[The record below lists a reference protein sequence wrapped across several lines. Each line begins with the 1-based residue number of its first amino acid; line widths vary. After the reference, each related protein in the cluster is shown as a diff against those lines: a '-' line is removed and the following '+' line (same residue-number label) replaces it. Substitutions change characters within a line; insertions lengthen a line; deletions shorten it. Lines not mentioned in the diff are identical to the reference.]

1 VTEAKPYLIPKG
13 LVARAYKRVKANHG
27 AAGVDGESLAR
38 FEADLKNNLYKIWN
52 RMASGSYF
60 PPPVRLVEIPK
71 ASGGLRPLGIP
82 TVADRVAQTV
92 VKLILEPRVDP
103 LFHPDSYAYRPGK
116 SAHDALRTARQRCW
130 DFDWV
135 IDLDIKGFFDSI
147 PHELVERAVA
157 RHMDLSWVRLYV
169 GRWLRAPLQRLDGT
183 IEPRTRGTPQGGVIS
198 PLLANLFLHYVF
210 DTWMQRRHARVPFER
225 YADDVIVHC
234 RSEAEARFVL
244 AAIGDRFAQCGL
256 TLHPTK
262 TRIVY
267 CKDGRRRGSSANIT
281 FDFLAYTFQPRAAVR
296 RRDGQMF
303 LSFLPAISSTAAREI
318 WQQIRDWAFSSKTH
332 LQLGDLA
339 ELTNAVV
346 RGWETYYGE
355 FYRSECLRVL
365 RHLNHALVRWA
376 RRKYKRFHRSRRAAE
391 HWLSGV
397 AHRTPQL
404 FVLWQLGVKPA
415 AGR

>member
-1 VTEAKPYLIPKG
+1 VTEAKPYHIPKR
-13 LVARAYKRVKANHG
+13 LVVRAYQRVKANHG

-71 ASGGLRPLGIP
+71 ASGGIRPLGIP

-135 IDLDIKGFFDSI
+135 IDLDIKGFVDAI

-157 RHMDLSWVRLYV
+157 RHMDLPWVRLYV
-169 GRWLRAPLQRLDGT
+169 GRWLRAPLERPDGT

-198 PLLANLFLHYVF
+198 PLVANLFLHYVF
-210 DTWMQRRHARVPFER
+210 DRWMQRHYAPVPFER

-234 RSEAEARFVL
+234 RSEAQARFVL

-267 CKDGRRRGSSANIT
+267 CKDGRRRGSSGHMT
-281 FDFLAYTFQPRAAVR
+281 FDFLSYTFRPRAAR
-296 RRDGQMF
+296 RRDGTTF
-303 LSFLPAISSTAAREI
+303 LSFLPAISRTAARAI
-318 WQQIRDWAFSSKTH
+318 WQQIREWRFSSKTH

-339 ELTNAVV
+339 DLTNAVV
-346 RGWETYYGE
+346 RGWWTYFGQ
-355 FYRSECLRVL
+355 FYRSACQRVL
-365 RHLNHALVRWA
+365 RSLNQALVRWA
-376 RRKYKRFHRSRRAAE
+376 RRKYKRFHRSCRAAE
-391 HWLSGV
+391 RWLSAV
-397 AHRTPQL
+397 ARRTPQL
-404 FVLWQLGVKPA
+404 FVLWQLGEKPA
-415 AGR
+415 AGK